1 MSQPKRRCVRSR
13 YERAAA
19 STKTNPIRINEIRNF
34 GVWSGKSSVLSGLC
48 LCTGAGAGG
57 ASEPGLEHEAAIIF
71 GAKANANPRSFDPSI
86 NSLRRPGGMWAYPT
100 RPPYRLGNR
109 AGSGTHTCSSPR
121 QAPRPRDV
129 TQPMASWHPSLAS
142 GGIGAHMPVMQPRRH
157 RSPSAC
163 APAPS
168 DRPAL

>member
-1 MSQPKRRCVRSR
+1 VSVAGTSGQLRVQKQIPSGSTR
-13 YERAAA
+13 YE
-19 STKTNPIRINEIRNF
+19 TLGF
-34 GVWSGKSSVLSGLC
+34 GAGKSSL
-48 LCTGAGAGG
+48 AF
-57 ASEPGLEHEAAIIF
+57 ASALELERMEPGLEHEATIIF

-121 QAPRPRDV
+121 QAPRSRDV